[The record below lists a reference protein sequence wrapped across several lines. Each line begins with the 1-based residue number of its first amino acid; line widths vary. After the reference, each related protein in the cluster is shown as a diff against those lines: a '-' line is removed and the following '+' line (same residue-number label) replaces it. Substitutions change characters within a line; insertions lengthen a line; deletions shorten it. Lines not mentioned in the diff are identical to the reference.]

1 MKKAVG
7 KQTGKGWHI
16 TLGVIVGLLLI
27 AGIAYGWDVIAN
39 QGKVPRAT
47 SVGGVNISGMER
59 TAAVDKLERELGD
72 VETKPVSVTS
82 GEKSSCWC
90 RMNPA

>member
-7 KQTGKGWHI
+7 QQTGKGWRI

-27 AGIAYGWDVIAN
+27 AGIAYTWDVIAN

-47 SVGGVNISGMER
+47 SVGGVDISSMER
-59 TAAVDKLERELGD
+59 TAAVEKLSASLA
-72 VETKPVSVTS
+72 TS
-82 GEKSSCWC
+82 RPSPSTSPPGRSLPS
-90 RMNPA
+90 